1 MEYMLCSSYKFSVLC
16 GILFSKHVGMV
27 FHRISIVFQVCI
39 KTLIIIFT
47 LEDKGGFKG
56 TGEDGAGMEIIW
68 ATLTNV
74 NFIATISSTV
84 ASDICV
90 ACVRYLFCAFDLG
103 MDQMSP
109 KNERVPCKWVS
120 SYWGYRPLLAEK
132 EKGSVPGA
140 YWVFDLGGLIDVI
153 VWIFEPGGSNHLLG
167 VMNVNINTVYKDTTR
182 RSIIVLTLEDK
193 SVLKEWKLIHPKPFL

>member
-56 TGEDGAGMEIIW
+56 TGEDGTGMEIIW

-103 MDQMSP
+103 MDQMSSE
-109 KNERVPCKWVS
+109 NERCYVLFLISASARVGCSAHESVSGKWS
-120 SYWGYRPLLAEK
+120 LSI
-132 EKGSVPGA
+132 S
-140 YWVFDLGGLIDVI
+140 FFQI
-153 VWIFEPGGSNHLLG
+153 VN
-167 VMNVNINTVYKDTTR
+167 
-182 RSIIVLTLEDK
+182 
-193 SVLKEWKLIHPKPFL
+193 